1 MVKRTIFNYIII
13 MFKILFVSL
22 LAVASANTN
31 VNASNSAVCNNSSF
45 IPSSAVSAAADDKT
59 GAVYVI
65 DGIVKTKEEYNKM
78 KSAGKIAQNFFSN
91 KVTSSQSSFLGKYK
105 AQAAKYGAMFA
116 LSKNSG
122 KSSASYKKMMN
133 AYTKGKA
140 QYDSGKKKY
149 EAGKKDYESAKQDYN
164 DAKQAGKEIKKVF
177 EK

>member
-31 VNASNSAVCNNSSF
+31 VNASNSAVCNNSAF
-45 IPSSAVSAAADDKT
+45 IPSISTDSPAKN
-59 GAVYVI
+59 GAVYVV

-140 QYDSGKKKY
+140 KYDSGKKKY

-164 DAKQAGKEIKKVF
+164 DAKKAGKEMKKAF